1 MHNTEDVLKL
11 SQYLFDYVT
20 DFDYL
25 RLLLLLL
32 HNC

>member
-11 SQYLFDYVT
+11 SRYLLDYVT

-25 RLLLLLL
+25 RLLLLL